1 MPSRSRSE
9 RTQAAVLVRVA
20 VKADAAALARLA
32 RALNAHQRDPTR
44 HFTKAAILRDGFGRK
59 PKFEAL
65 IAEIEGR
72 LAGYALLVPSYETGW
87 AEQGLYL
94 QDLFVDG
101 TARGCGVGRALIA
114 AAAHEA
120 RRRGGDYL
128 WTSAKW
134 WNRPA
139 QRFYRRTGA
148 VEEPIKAYAWIR
160 RDFARLAREGGALLA
175 RGRRREGNS

>member
-1 MPSRSRSE
+1 VPSRSLSE
-9 RTQAAVLVRVA
+9 RRRAAIAVRVA
-20 VKADAAALARLA
+20 RRADAASLARLA

-44 HFTKAAILRDGFGRK
+44 YFTKAAILRDGFGRR
-59 PKFEAL
+59 PKFGVL
-65 IAEIEGR
+65 IAEIGGR
-72 LAGYALLVPSYETGW
+72 TVGYALMVPSYETGW

-94 QDLFVDG
+94 QDLFVDA
-101 TARGCGVGRALIA
+101 TARGHGAGRALIA

-128 WTSAKW
+128 WTSAKG

-148 VEEPIKAYAWIR
+148 IEEPIKAYAWIR
-160 RDFARLAREGGALLA
+160 RDFARLAREGGAALA
-175 RGRRREGNS
+175 SGRGRKGKS